1 MQLDGRKVALESC
14 ILVLPA
20 VERILVL
27 PALKRILVLPA
38 VKRILLLEL
47 RRKLL
52 EVVDRA
58 LKVWIPDRA
67 NVSSDRTLKRKPLE
81 GKAWLLLLLLIDR
94 KIESTAELSL
104 KKSGPALLNCSL
116 SYGDFWGAQKGQIFL
131 ERGV

>member
-20 VERILVL
+20 ALKGILVL
-27 PALKRILVLPA
+27 AAALKRILVLPA

-58 LKVWIPDRA
+58 LKV
-67 NVSSDRTLKRKPLE
+67 
-81 GKAWLLLLLLIDR
+81 
-94 KIESTAELSL
+94 
-104 KKSGPALLNCSL
+104 
-116 SYGDFWGAQKGQIFL
+116 
-131 ERGV
+131 